1 MNTATAVDYSNQR
14 RHMRVYLGTDV
25 AVVDTLTGKH
35 LGEIANVTI
44 GGLML
49 VMRVLPAPGSI
60 YQMAITLPEAVNEH
74 TVINIGA
81 DCLWGSESSV
91 AGQHWAG
98 FQIID
103 ASDVAEDLLQHLIDT
118 YGTI

>member
-1 MNTATAVDYSNQR
+1 MSTATAVDYSNQR
-14 RHMRVYLGTDV
+14 KHQRVYLGTDV
-25 AVVDTLTGKH
+25 AVIDVLTGKH
-35 LGEIANVTI
+35 LGDIANITI

-49 VMRVLPAPGSI
+49 VMHEAPEPGNI
-60 YQMAITLPEAVNEH
+60 YQLAITLPEEVNEH

-91 AGQHWAG
+91 AGQHCAG

-103 ASDVAEDLLQHLIDT
+103 ASELAEQLLQHLIDT
-118 YGTI
+118 YGAI